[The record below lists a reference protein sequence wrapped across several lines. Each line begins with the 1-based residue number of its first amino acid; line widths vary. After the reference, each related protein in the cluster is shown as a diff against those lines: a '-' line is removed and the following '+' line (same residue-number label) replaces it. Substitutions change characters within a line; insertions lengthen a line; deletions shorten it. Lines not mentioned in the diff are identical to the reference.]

1 MNTLVYVNP
10 EHFINMFVEGYNP
23 LSPEEAFIIK
33 LFNSNRFSIEELYGF
48 MTNNDPTFLD
58 TLSSAFYA
66 GYKLRKDEESTTTK
80 DLFSM
85 VETLRSKL

>member
-1 MNTLVYVNP
+1 MWFAP
-10 EHFINMFVEGYNP
+10 GYNP

-48 MTNNDPTFLD
+48 AINSDPTFLD

-66 GYKLRKDEESTTTK
+66 GYKLRKDEESTTIS
-80 DLFSM
+80 DMFDM
-85 VETLRSKL
+85 VETLRRKQ